1 MGDTYIDDSA
11 WGKLFCF
18 VMTLDDGRLAQTH
31 WSSER
36 VGQSWFWWPLSVGF
50 ARTWRA
56 GCRWW
61 QNDWEPFGW
70 TASASYC
77 CWWSLGAIAEKR
89 PRALEAHPPNFNSPL
104 DGCSITQRPRLIL
117 CGTLVPEWAYDWLK
131 KIRFVSRWL
140 CAALKSSKV
149 GLQVACLTAATQEA
163 PAGGGTCA

>member
-1 MGDTYIDDSA
+1 MFIVISWLFCCTVTTNPDNVTKTRISSKCWPQFSTIASIRTCENGWHIDDSA

-18 VMTLDDGRLAQTH
+18 VMTLDDRRLVQTQ

-70 TASASYC
+70 TASVSSC

-89 PRALEAHPPNFNSPL
+89 PRALL
-104 DGCSITQRPRLIL
+104 RLVHLIS
-117 CGTLVPEWAYDWLK
+117 TLHLMD
-131 KIRFVSRWL
+131 VS
-140 CAALKSSKV
+140 
-149 GLQVACLTAATQEA
+149 
-163 PAGGGTCA
+163 